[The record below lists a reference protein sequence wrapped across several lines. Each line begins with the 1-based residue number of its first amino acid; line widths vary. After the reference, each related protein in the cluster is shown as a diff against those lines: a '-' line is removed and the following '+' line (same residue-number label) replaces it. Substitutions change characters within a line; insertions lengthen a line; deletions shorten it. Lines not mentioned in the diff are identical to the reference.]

1 MSLQYEQETYAIR
14 GVIFEVYK
22 ELGPGFLES
31 VYQESL
37 EKEFQLRSIPYQ
49 KQVEL
54 PIYYK
59 GQLLRQYFV
68 ADLICYDSIVIE
80 IKACKSIIPI
90 HRAQIINYL
99 KATGKKLGL
108 LVNFNSHPNAEIER
122 FAL

>member
-14 GVIFEVYK
+14 GAIFEVYK